1 MALKLDISKAYDR
14 VEWLFLEKI
23 LLKMGFQESW
33 VRMIMECITTILYF
47 ILINGEPQGLIRP
60 SRGLC
65 QGDSLSPFLFLFC
78 AEGRHALLSKAAN
91 DGEIRG
97 YSLCR
102 AGPKVTHLFFFFA
115 DDCLLFCRAN
125 SLECG
130 KILQLLSWY
139 EAVSGQKVN
148 TEKTIAFFSRNTS
161 EETKE
166 ALRVMLG
173 VLVIKDYKKYLG
185 LPSFVG
191 R

>member
-1 MALKLDISKAYDR
+1 M
-14 VEWLFLEKI
+14 
-23 LLKMGFQESW
+23 
-33 VRMIMECITTILYF
+33 RMIMECITTILYF

-78 AEGRHALLSKAAN
+78 AEGLHALLSKAAN

-102 AGPKVTHLFFFFA
+102 AGPKVTHFFFFFFA
-115 DDCLLFCRAN
+115 DDCLLFFRAN

>member
-1 MALKLDISKAYDR
+1 MESLRVWFDPLKVFAK
-14 VEWLFLEKI
+14 
-23 LLKMGFQESW
+23 G
-33 VRMIMECITTILYF
+33 ILYF
-47 ILINGEPQGLIRP
+47 L
-60 SRGLC
+60 
-65 QGDSLSPFLFLFC
+65 LSFFFC
-78 AEGRHALLSKAAN
+78 AEGHHALLSKAAN

-102 AGPKVTHLFFFFA
+102 ARPKITHLYFA
-115 DDCLLFCRAN
+115 DDYLLFYRAN

-161 EETKE
+161 EEAKE

-191 R
+191 C

>member
-1 MALKLDISKAYDR
+1 MLYYPKQPMMGKFEGTLCVELDQKL
-14 VEWLFLEKI
+14 LTF
-23 LLKMGFQESW
+23 
-33 VRMIMECITTILYF
+33 
-47 ILINGEPQGLIRP
+47 
-60 SRGLC
+60 
-65 QGDSLSPFLFLFC
+65 
-78 AEGRHALLSKAAN
+78 
-91 DGEIRG
+91 
-97 YSLCR
+97 
-102 AGPKVTHLFFFFA
+102 FFFFA
-115 DDCLLFCRAN
+115 DDCLLFFRAN

-191 R
+191 C